1 MSQAPSSGRA
11 AGNSDDRP
19 VQFRL
24 ADAKRI
30 AKAVGAYE
38 GARRQPKG
46 SVLPRAAGGGG
57 IQLALFTGS
66 WSVGQEKS
74 VKIQADTNATT
85 SVVNQFFPNIGFSV
99 SERTCAISSGLLVAT
114 QC

>member
-1 MSQAPSSGRA
+1 MSTPSTGRS
-11 AGNSDDRP
+11 AGNDKARL

-24 ADAKRI
+24 GDAERI
-30 AKAVGAYE
+30 AKVVGIVE

-57 IQLALFTGS
+57 VQLALFTGA

-99 SERTCAISSGLLVAT
+99 SERTCAISSGLLVAI